1 MGSEEGEPRSKLKQ
15 HFSLVSLCAIAVT
28 TGESW
33 VVLGNSLAFAILN
46 GGSTGVIYGFIVDTF
61 CYCIVAASIAEL
73 ASSMPTA
80 GTVYHWALATGGR
93 HGRICSWFAGFW
105 NLFAWI
111 VGTASLVSVMALQ
124 LIAIYAAFHPGVS
137 IQNWH
142 TFLAFVA
149 CCWCCCLIVAF
160 GNKLLP
166 IIESFGAFFI
176 LSGFAISIVVCVV
189 YPHIRRKPYASNAF
203 VWKEW
208 ENDTGWSSD
217 GFAFCLGM
225 LNAAFAVCAPDIP
238 AHLAEEIPRPK
249 HNVPIAIVAQYAV
262 SFVTGLCY
270 LVTIFYVTTDF
281 ATIAAANSAFPLALI
296 YLEATGSHSAT
307 AGLLVLTFIP
317 TFIGAIGAFT
327 IASRTIWALSRDDV
341 VPASNFFARLDASQ
355 APRNATIFVGLATT
369 ALGCT
374 FLNSARAF
382 NAIVSS
388 FVSILTS
395 LSYLA
400 AILPN
405 LLGGRRGITPGPFW
419 MPKWIG
425 FAVNTFSCL
434 YLIVFIVIFCFP
446 ATLPVS
452 TENMNYASVIVS
464 GFTLIAAVWWMVK
477 RDTWMPELPEF

>member
-1 MGSEEGEPRSKLKQ
+1 MGSKEAEPRSKLKQ

-46 GGSTGVIYGFIVDTF
+46 GGSMGVIYGFIVDTF

-80 GTVYHWALATGGR
+80 GTG
-93 HGRICSWFAGFW
+93 
-105 NLFAWI
+105 
-111 VGTASLVSVMALQ
+111 
-124 LIAIYAAFHPGVS
+124 
-137 IQNWH
+137 H
-142 TFLAFVA
+142 TRSF
-149 CCWCCCLIVAF
+149 AF

-249 HNVPIAIVAQYAV
+249 HNVPIAIAAQYAV

-281 ATIAAANSAFPLALI
+281 ATIAAANSDFPLALI

-400 AILPN
+400 AILPH
-405 LLGGRRGITPGPFW
+405 LLGGRRNVTPGPFW

-434 YLIVFIVIFCFP
+434 YLIVFIVIFSFP

-464 GFTLIAAVWWMVK
+464 GFTLIAAVWWIVK